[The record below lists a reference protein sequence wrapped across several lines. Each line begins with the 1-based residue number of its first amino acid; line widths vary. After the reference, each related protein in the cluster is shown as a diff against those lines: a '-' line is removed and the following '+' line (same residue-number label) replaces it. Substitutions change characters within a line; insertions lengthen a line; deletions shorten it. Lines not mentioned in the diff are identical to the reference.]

1 MLLPD
6 GTRYPEDYTPVV
18 TRGGVGGG
26 QYLSPTTGDLRSMTT
41 LEVHGCAPRLVVP
54 YDDHPVTRAW
64 EVVQRTAD
72 LSRAEH
78 RDAVLAFVVLA
89 SPADDHG
96 ALSTSAPRITTAIQ
110 ELNRRA
116 ELEALLAQVD
126 VISVRLNALEREL
139 SDTARAQ
146 GDAASRAAP
155 GVLTQDVQR

>member
-1 MLLPD
+1 VLLPD
-6 GTRYPEDYTPVV
+6 GTRYPEDYTPEI
-18 TRGGVGGG
+18 TRGGTGGG
-26 QYLSPTTGDLRSMTT
+26 QYLSPTTGTIRSMTT
-41 LEVHGCAPRLVVP
+41 LEIQGHTPRLVVP

-72 LSRAEH
+72 LSMAEH

-126 VISVRLNALEREL
+126 ALSVRLTTLEREL
-139 SDTARAQ
+139 ADEARAQ
-146 GDAASRAAP
+146 GDASTRAAD